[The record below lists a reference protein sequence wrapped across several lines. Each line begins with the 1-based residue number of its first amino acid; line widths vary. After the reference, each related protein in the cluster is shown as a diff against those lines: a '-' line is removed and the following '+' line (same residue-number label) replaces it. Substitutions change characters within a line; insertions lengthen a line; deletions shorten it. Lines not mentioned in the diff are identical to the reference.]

1 MKSNPGLFDT
11 ETAETI
17 ERIHASDV
25 MRARELIQQ
34 AVAAAYA
41 EWLPRNATVE
51 ALISVLQEQA
61 NGGGIDVGYPGSGRL
76 S

>member
-1 MKSNPGLFDT
+1 MKWNPGLLDT
-11 ETAETI
+11 EAAETI

-34 AVAAAYA
+34 AVSMAYS

-51 ALISVLQEQA
+51 ALMSVLQEQA
-61 NGGGIDVGYPGSGRL
+61 QAGGFEYPRPSGRP